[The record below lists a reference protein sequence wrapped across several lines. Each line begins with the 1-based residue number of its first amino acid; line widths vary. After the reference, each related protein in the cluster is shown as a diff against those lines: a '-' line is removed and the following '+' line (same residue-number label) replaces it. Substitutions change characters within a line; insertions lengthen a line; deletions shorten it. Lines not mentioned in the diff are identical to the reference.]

1 MTAYAHLLPEL
12 RAIARR
18 AGAAILEVYRQDFAV
33 ITKDDKSPV
42 TEADVAAERVI
53 LAGLGKLT
61 PEIPV
66 IAEEEVAAGR
76 VPAHGGRF
84 WLVDPL
90 DGTKEFIKKNG
101 QFTVNIGLV
110 ENGTPVAGV
119 LYVPALEKLYAAA
132 DGAATLAVAG
142 GAPEP
147 IRCRKPESAGLI
159 VLASASHRDAGPFD
173 TFIARFAV
181 AEIKR
186 AGSALKY
193 GLLAEGA
200 ADIYPRFGRTME
212 WDTAAGH
219 AILNAAGGCLTLVDG
234 TPLTYGKPGFDNPAV
249 LAWGTP
255 QPYLDGR
262 VPAQR

>member
-1 MTAYAHLLPEL
+1 MPSYAALLPEL
-12 RAIARR
+12 RAIARA
-18 AGAAILEVYRQDFAV
+18 AGAATLEVYRKDFTV
-33 ITKDDKSPV
+33 LSKDDNSPV
-42 TEADVAAERVI
+42 TEADVASERVI
-53 LAGLGKLT
+53 LDGLRKLT
-61 PEIPV
+61 PDIPV

-76 VPAHGGRF
+76 TPVHQGRF

-110 ENGTPVAGV
+110 ENGVPVAGA
-119 LYVPALEKLYAAA
+119 LYVPVTDRLYAAA
-132 DGAATLAVAG
+132 DGQATLSVEN
-142 GAPEP
+142 GAPHP
-147 IRCRKPESAGLI
+147 IKCRKPVSSGLV
-159 VLASASHRDAGPFD
+159 VLASASHRDAEPFD
-173 TFIARFAV
+173 KFIARFPV

-193 GLLAEGA
+193 AILAEGE

-234 TPLTYGKPGFDNPAV
+234 TPLTYGKPGYDNPAV

-262 VPAQR
+262 VPAQG